1 MVPAAGAEPERAGLA
16 AGRGVSPKPGL
27 ATAPS
32 SRVVL
37 LRKNLD
43 DPSLTADAL
52 QAAVAVLA
60 GGLEPA
66 ELLAV
71 HTRTDPTLTRPWESL
86 VGPELRALV
95 CSFAPDDHELLLW
108 RTPPELPES
117 AGAVVDG
124 QMVVDVRAL
133 EPPLA
138 LLVTVDAVARLL
150 AGEALVHVGDR
161 PPLLIAD
168 LLAGRAAFSG
178 PRWTDD
184 GVRSC
189 VVRLPRPAPG
199 EPPAPPSRK
208 GRLSPSV
215 AA

>member
-1 MVPAAGAEPERAGLA
+1 MHLFRPVHAQGERRRRHADLGRRLQRERLAPHRDGPPLDRLLQRRRHLGGRDAAPRFRRHLVHDLEDLA
-16 AGRGVSPKPGL
+16 
-27 ATAPS
+27 
-32 SRVVL
+32 
-37 LRKNLD
+37 
-43 DPSLTADAL
+43 
-52 QAAVAVLA
+52 QALA
-60 GGLEPA
+60 GGGRGETHRRVLQE
-66 ELLAV
+66 
-71 HTRTDPTLTRPWESL
+71 R
-86 VGPELRALV
+86 
-95 CSFAPDDHELLLW
+95 
-108 RTPPELPES
+108 
-117 AGAVVDG
+117 
-124 QMVVDVRAL
+124 Q
-133 EPPLA
+133 PLA
-138 LLVTVDAVARLL
+138 QLVHHLGLAHHAGWNQVPLVDDQNHGSTGIVGIATDVGVL